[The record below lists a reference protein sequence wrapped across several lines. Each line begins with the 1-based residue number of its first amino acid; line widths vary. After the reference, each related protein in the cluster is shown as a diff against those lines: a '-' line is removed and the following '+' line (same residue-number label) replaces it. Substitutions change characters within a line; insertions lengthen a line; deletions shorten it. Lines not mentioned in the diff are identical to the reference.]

1 MRLTLRTL
9 LAWLDDTLPP
19 AEVRQIG
26 QQVTETPLAGEL
38 VDKIHRVTR
47 QRRLTV
53 PPGTGADGVDAN
65 IVAGY
70 LDNVLSP
77 EVVAEYEKRCLT
89 SDVTLAEVA
98 SIHQIL
104 SLLGQKAKVPVEAR
118 TRMYHLVKGREAV
131 NSTVPRTF
139 KPKAAEPVPMASW
152 TPPPEPSRSPIE
164 RLGPLAAVAALIAVL
179 CWSAYVSVG
188 PANPAAKVDPG
199 PLAKAN
205 DPDKAAKADKV
216 AAKDAAKPKESV
228 TPKAPEV
235 AKTADKPDRATETTL
250 PANVPEK
257 AATAPADSDSPT
269 LPAGA
274 VGLVG
279 KGDFVLLRYNPA
291 TRAWDRLAAGAILR
305 DGDRITNLPS
315 FYTPLQVGSAN
326 LTMIGDGEIL
336 VLAPSDEFSARF
348 ELTRGKVKIQGTS
361 KTPIALPFDSGL
373 VKLTVPA
380 GAVAGLE
387 RVNRRVPG
395 DKLPSA
401 PGLGI
406 IGAEGAVVAECGA
419 AKEDLTGA
427 AVLFHAPNRFSEKQD
442 VDSVPNW
449 LSGAAPSAA
458 IQERGKTLAAYIK
471 PERSPVISLVEAV
484 DLDDPGVRSDAITTL
499 AAIGSNLDLVV
510 STMSKKD
517 DPASRRAAIAVLR
530 DVARRDAKSAKE
542 LRSKLEDVGGSK
554 QWADDAEAM
563 LVGYSAKEAADEA
576 TAAKLV
582 GLLKHEDVGMRELAI
597 ETLQAIARRGDRL
610 GYDPDKPND
619 PAGIKAWQDLLLRK
633 ELRVPA
639 APKGR

>member
-53 PPGTGADGVDAN
+53 PPGTGHDGIDAN

-70 LDNVLSP
+70 LDNVLTP

-118 TRMYHLVKGREAV
+118 SRMYHLVKGREAV
-131 NSTVPRTF
+131 GASVPRTF
-139 KPKAAEPVPMASW
+139 KPKDPEPVPMASW
-152 TPPPEPSRSPIE
+152 TPPPEPSRSLVE
-164 RLGPLAAVAALIAVL
+164 RYAPLAGVAALIAVL

-188 PANPAAKVDPG
+188 PATPAAKVDPG

-205 DPDKAAKADKV
+205 EPDKV
-216 AAKDAAKPKESV
+216 ANPAAADIGKSKDLV
-228 TPKAPEV
+228 TPKVPE
-235 AKTADKPDRATETTL
+235 AAKPDRASETTPPAVL
-250 PANVPEK
+250 PDKEPAVD
-257 AATAPADSDSPT
+257 ADSPA

-279 KGDFVLLRYNPA
+279 KGEFVLLRNNPA
-291 TRAWDRLAAGAILR
+291 TRAWDRLSPGATLR
-305 DGDRITNLPS
+305 DGDRITNLPP
-315 FYTPLQVGSAN
+315 FYTPVQVGSAN
-326 LTMIGDGEIL
+326 LTMIGDGEIT
-336 VLAPSDEFSARF
+336 VLAPADGFSARF
-348 ELTRGKVKIQGTS
+348 ELTRGMVKLQGTS
-361 KTPIALPFDSGL
+361 KTPIALPFDAGL
-373 VKLTVPA
+373 VKLTVPP

-406 IGAEGAVVAECGA
+406 MGAEGAVVAESGA
-419 AKEDLTGA
+419 AKVELGGA
-427 AVLFHAPNRFSEKQD
+427 AVLFHAPNRFSEKLLLEPA
-442 VDSVPNW
+442 PNW
-449 LSGAAPSAA
+449 LTDAAPSAA
-458 IQERGKTLAAYIK
+458 FQERGKTLAAYLK
-471 PERSPVISLVEAV
+471 PERSLVISLVEAV
-484 DLDDPGVRSDAITTL
+484 DLDDPGVRSDAITAL

-510 STMSKKD
+510 STMSKKG
-517 DPASRRAAIAVLR
+517 DPASRKAAIAVLR
-530 DVARRDAKSAKE
+530 DVARRDAKSANE
-542 LRSKLEDVGGSK
+542 LRAKLEDVGGSK

-563 LVGYSAKEAADEA
+563 LVGYSPKKAADEA
-576 TAAKLV
+576 TAANLV
-582 GLLKHEDVGMRELAI
+582 ELLKHEDVGMRELAI
-597 ETLQAIARRGDRL
+597 ETLQAIANRADRL
-610 GYDPDKPND
+610 GYDPDKPGD
-619 PAGIKAWQDLLLRK
+619 PAGIKAWQDLLQRK
-633 ELRVPA
+633 EIRTPA